1 MKTEYTY
8 YQGENA
14 RGSWNESKKLLRR
27 YKKWEK
33 LGDKELLELLN
44 RVERLEV
51 DANAHG
57 GSVDLNWHGDME
69 GNGKAW
75 MILNCDEDDWLKLFI
90 NALPRL
96 RQLLTERE
104 SSNADI
110 SRRADNAHPAAER
123 TQ

>member
-14 RGSWNESKKLLRR
+14 RGYWNDSKKLLLR

-44 RVERLEV
+44 RVERLELDV
-51 DANAHG
+51 NAHG

-69 GNGKAW
+69 GDDKAW
-75 MILNCDEDDWLKLFI
+75 MMLNCDEDDWLKLFI

-104 SSNADI
+104 SSNNII
-110 SRRADNAHPAAER
+110 SQER
-123 TQ
+123 FP